1 MTNET
6 SNYALIAAE
15 HLVGNL
21 WFNLDAL
28 PLIVGKLE
36 PETVRLV
43 IGGPAAMAYSEM
55 ARLMRE
61 NKSKPSAG
69 MLEASLRQQNFDFDW
84 LRKLQ
89 SRVTV
94 EGLDVLYN
102 YTSEI
107 NNAAA
112 LYRLRMY
119 CADADKQAQQPDA
132 KAETITA
139 GLLSHLAESGNNTPE
154 VEHAA
159 AVGER
164 VRKRLLAIKSG
175 SFRWGASTGF
185 DSLDKLFQMAD
196 GDLIT
201 IAGRPSQGKTSLW
214 RQMFYNRAVDIKRN
228 NERGQVVMFT
238 SDDTSE
244 KTMLGL
250 ACTIAKVDANRI
262 KYNIASP
269 AEWYA
274 VEETIEHI
282 ESLPMFFDESSH
294 PTPDGLYY
302 RCAMLN
308 AQCPIKMAGQ
318 DYLQLMR
325 VPGVTEDLLTVRRS
339 AEGVKGI
346 GRTLGF
352 PWVEL
357 SQIGKDVEKRA
368 DKWPTPSDM
377 LYAGEAE
384 SDICM
389 MIMRPEHYV
398 SRGEDIDCD
407 EADKQGV
414 ALINVGKNKQGD
426 IGMVRMKFE
435 KKYSRFD
442 DPDEMIR
449 VELNH
454 E

>member
-6 SNYALIAAE
+6 SNYALTAAE

-21 WFNLDAL
+21 WYSLDAL
-28 PLIVGKLE
+28 PLIVGKLQ
-36 PETVRLV
+36 PETMRLV

-61 NKSKPSAG
+61 NKGKPSAAG
-69 MLEASLRQQNFDFDW
+69 LETSLRLQGFDFDW

-89 SRVTV
+89 SRLTV
-94 EGLDVLYN
+94 EGIDTLYN
-102 YTSEI
+102 YAAEV

-119 CADADKQAQQPDA
+119 CADADKQAQQPSA
-132 KAETITA
+132 KADMITA
-139 GLLSHLAESGNNTPE
+139 GLLGNLAQASENTPE
-154 VEHAA
+154 VEHASI
-159 AVGER
+159 VGER
-164 VRKRLLAIKSG
+164 VRKRLTAIKTG
-175 SFRWGASTGF
+175 NFRWGASTGF
-185 DSLDKLFQMAD
+185 KALDKLFQMAD

-214 RQMFYNRAVDIKRN
+214 RQMFYNRACQIVRD

-250 ACTIAKVDANRI
+250 ACTVAKVDANRI
-262 KYNIASP
+262 KYNSASS

-274 VEETIEHI
+274 VEAAIEHI
-282 ESLPMFFDESSH
+282 ESLPILFDETSH
-294 PTPDGLYY
+294 PTPDSLYY

-308 AQCPIKMAGQ
+308 AQTPLKMAGQ

-325 VPGVTEDLLTVRRS
+325 VPNVSEDLLTVRRS

-352 PWVEL
+352 PWIEL
-357 SQIGKDVEKRA
+357 SQLGKDVERRA

-398 SRGEDIDCD
+398 SRGEDIQCD
-407 EADKQGV
+407 DDDKEGI

-426 IGMVRMKFE
+426 IGMVRMGFAKKF
-435 KKYSRFD
+435 SRFD
-442 DPDEMIR
+442 DLPETIR
-449 VELNH
+449 YELN
-454 E
+454 